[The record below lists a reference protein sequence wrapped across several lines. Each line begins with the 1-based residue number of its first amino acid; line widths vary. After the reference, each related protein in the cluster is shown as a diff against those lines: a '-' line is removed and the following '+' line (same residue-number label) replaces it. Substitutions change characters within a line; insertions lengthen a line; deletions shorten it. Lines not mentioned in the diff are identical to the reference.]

1 MPNTSAYAAR
11 SISLFDTEIGVLVA
25 REVNNVHGGAL
36 TGANLQD
43 SVMAALRSPVML
55 RCNSLR

>member
-25 REVNNVHGGAL
+25 REVNNVDGGEPAGFGHGRAAI
-36 TGANLQD
+36 TGDVAVQL
-43 SVMAALRSPVML
+43 AAVAAR
-55 RCNSLR
+55 